1 MRLLIPIVALAAL
14 IAFQR
19 PDWLQG
25 LEGGARHAA
34 TRLGEFGTQLGIGP
48 DLRSTA
54 TRAPEREPDR
64 ATALRVVRRVAEAQ
78 EDAVG
83 VDEPGPT
90 ARDQVRELLRSAAA
104 AMAGSEAMGELRLMR
119 EARARVVDLRERVAL
134 GRIAGGD
141 VSELEVQLSQAG
153 AEARRL
159 TDAFVEKLAG
169 LGVPVSRE
177 AAENL
182 AVSVNG
188 DDVVALLA
196 AYSNVEKLEAELR
209 GSVSQAQ
216 DNEAVLRRYYGIH
229 ATLLAVLETV
239 QGEVVSRID
248 NVYLPRLEA
257 IGREV
262 RELRQDAQARLRPMR
277 DAGLKASLEANLRT
291 QELTLKATDLYR
303 RYLQDQR
310 TSLTQALDR
319 TRAARGVAD
328 NTART
333 AALAFDMATM
343 MRNSDRD
350 FSAVMGVRPP
360 VILPFEGDAL
370 RREFEGLSR
379 RLGDQPAS

>member
-1 MRLLIPIVALAAL
+1 MRLLIPIFALGAL

-19 PDWLQG
+19 PDWVTG
-25 LEGGARHAA
+25 LEGGVRQASA
-34 TRLGEFGTQLGIGP
+34 RLGDLGAQLGIGP

-54 TRAPEREPDR
+54 ARAAEREPDR
-64 ATALRVVRRVAEAQ
+64 AMALRAVGRVAEAQ
-78 EDAVG
+78 QDAVA

-90 ARDQVRELLRSAAA
+90 ARDRMQELLRSAAA
-104 AMAGSEAMGELRLMR
+104 TMAGSEAMGELRLMR
-119 EARARVVDLRERVAL
+119 EARARVADLRERVAI

-153 AEARRL
+153 AEAQRL
-159 TDAFVEKLAG
+159 ADAFVEKLAG
-169 LGVPVSRE
+169 LGVQVSRE

-188 DDVVALLA
+188 DDVVALLG

-209 GSVSQAQ
+209 GSASQSQ

-257 IGREV
+257 IDREA

-291 QELTLKATDLYR
+291 QDTTLKATDLYR
-303 RYLQDQR
+303 RYLRDQR
-310 TSLTQALDR
+310 ANLAQAQDR

-333 AALAFDMATM
+333 AALAFDVAAM
-343 MRNSDRD
+343 MRHSDRD
-350 FSAVMGVRPP
+350 FSAVMAVRPP

-379 RLGDQPAS
+379 RLGAQPAS